1 MAAVAHILEDKGRH
15 TVTIAADRTMAEA
28 VAMLSRHRIG
38 AIVVLDGSG
47 AVEGIL
53 SERDVVKALAERGAD
68 GLSDLVGHRM
78 TRAVAT
84 SSSSARIAEL
94 MSMMTEG
101 KFRHVPVVDDGR
113 LGGMVSIGDIV
124 KHRLAEME
132 AERQAL
138 TDYIATA

>member
-1 MAAVAHILEDKGRH
+1 MAAVAHILEDKGRS
-15 TVTIAADRTMAEA
+15 TVTITADRTLAEA
-28 VAMLSRHRIG
+28 VDMLSRHRIG

-47 AVEGIL
+47 GVEGIL
-53 SERDVVKALAERGAD
+53 SERDVVRAMAERGAD
-68 GLSDLVGHRM
+68 GLSDLVGDRM
-78 TRAVAT
+78 TRKVAT
-84 SSSSARIAEL
+84 CSSSAAIAEL
-94 MSMMTEG
+94 MGMMTQG